1 MLEVDAPKW
10 VPILSGTGTG
20 TAGSDLAVSDLAS
33 SGLAGSDLAATD
45 LAVSDLAGSGLAGSG
60 LAATDLAGSDLAAS
74 DLGASDLGA
83 SDIGV
88 TDLAASDIGD
98 DLAASDFAV
107 RDDTR
112 LTVQELGEVIVG
124 LCMFSAFPEETF
136 LNETLR
142 AAALGLLIEL
152 CSHTGSDVVGVSEF
166 SIDSGASSR
175 KWSLDDVEA
184 DQVML

>member
-20 TAGSDLAVSDLAS
+20 TAGSDLAASDLA
-33 SGLAGSDLAATD
+33 GSD
-45 LAVSDLAGSGLAGSG
+45 LAVSDLAGS
-60 LAATDLAGSDLAAS
+60 DLAGSDLAGS
-74 DLGASDLGA
+74 DLAGSDLAG
-83 SDIGV
+83 SDLAGSDLAGSDLAV
-88 TDLAASDIGD
+88 TDLAVT

-112 LTVQELGEVIVG
+112 LTVQELGAVIVG
-124 LCMFSAFPEETF
+124 LCMFSALPEETF

-142 AAALGLLIEL
+142 AEALGLLIEL
-152 CSHTGSDVVGVSEF
+152 CSHTGSEVVGVSEF
-166 SIDSGASSR
+166 SIDSGASSWKR
-175 KWSLDDVEA
+175 SLEALEVEA

>member
-45 LAVSDLAGSGLAGSG
+45 LAVSDLAASS
-60 LAATDLAGSDLAAS
+60 LAAT

-88 TDLAASDIGD
+88 TDLGG

-152 CSHTGSDVVGVSEF
+152 CSHIGSDVVGVSGF